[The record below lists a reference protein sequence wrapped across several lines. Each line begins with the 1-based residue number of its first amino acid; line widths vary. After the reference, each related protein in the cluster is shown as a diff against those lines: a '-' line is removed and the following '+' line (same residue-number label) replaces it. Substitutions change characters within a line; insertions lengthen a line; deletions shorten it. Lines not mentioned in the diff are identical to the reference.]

1 MDTGDTAWVLASA
14 ALVLLMTPGLA
25 LFYGGMVRAKSVLNM
40 MMMSFGALA
49 LISVLWVLYG
59 YSVAFGNDV
68 GGGLLGSPT
77 EFFGLSK
84 LVGTAGVD
92 KGFAATHL
100 VFTIPSMAFVAFQAV
115 FAIIT
120 VALISGAIADRAK
133 FGAWM
138 VFAGVW
144 ATIVYFPVAHWV
156 FDFDADGHVG
166 GWIANSL
173 KVIDFAGGT
182 AVHINAGAAG
192 LALALV
198 LGKRRGFGR
207 EAMRPHN
214 LTLVMIGAGL
224 LWFGWFG
231 FNAGSA
237 LAANNTAAV
246 VWVNTMA
253 ATGAATL
260 GWLVVEKFR
269 DGHSTSLGAASGV
282 VAGLVAITPSCSAV
296 SPIGAIIVGAVAGV
310 LCALAVG
317 LKFRFGY
324 DDSLDVVGV
333 HLVGGLVGTILIGF
347 LATADAPAGVNGLFY
362 GGGVDQLWRQGVGA
376 LAVLVV
382 SFVATYIIGTI
393 IQKTMGFRITEEE
406 EVTGIDTVE
415 HAESGYDFASL
426 GSSGSTAPLA
436 GQARATSADNMA
448 RSTEGVG
455 A

>member
-1 MDTGDTAWVLASA
+1 VVNTGDTAWVLTSA

-68 GGGLLGSPT
+68 GLGLLGDPG
-77 EFFGLSK
+77 EFFGLK
-84 LVGTAGVD
+84 GLMADTTGQAG
-92 KGFAATHL
+92 GLPA
-100 VFTIPSMAFVAFQAV
+100 MAFVAFQSV

-133 FGAWM
+133 FGSWM
-138 VFAGVW
+138 VFAGIW
-144 ATIVYFPVAHWV
+144 STIVYFPVAHWV
-156 FDFDADGHVG
+156 FDFTLTDDDGTVTHVG
-166 GWIANSL
+166 GWIANNL

-214 LTLVMIGAGL
+214 LPLVMIGAGL

-246 VWVNTMA
+246 AWVNTLA
-253 ATGAATL
+253 ATAAATL
-260 GWLVVEKFR
+260 GWLLVEKVR

-282 VAGLVAITPSCSAV
+282 VAGLVAITPACSSV
-296 SPIGAIIVGAVAGV
+296 SPIGAIVLGTVAGV

-317 LKFRFGY
+317 LKYRFGY

-347 LATADAPAGVNGLFY
+347 LATADAPAGVDGLFY
-362 GGGVDQLWRQGVGA
+362 GGGVDQLWRQVVGA
-376 LAVLVV
+376 LAVLLF
-382 SFVATYIIGTI
+382 SFVLTLGIGI
-393 IQKTMGFRITEEE
+393 AIQKAIGFRITEEE
-406 EVTGIDTVE
+406 EVTGIDNVV

-426 GSSGSTAPLA
+426 GSSASTAPLA
-436 GQARATSADNMA
+436 GQARATSADMA
-448 RSTEGVG
+448 RSTEGVR

>member
-1 MDTGDTAWVLASA
+1 VDTGDTAWVLASA

-59 YSVAFGNDV
+59 YSMAFGNDV
-68 GGGLLGSPT
+68 GAGLVGSPF
-77 EFFGLSK
+77 EFFGLSD
-84 LVGTAGVD
+84 LLGTEGID
-92 KGFAATHL
+92 NGFAATSL

-133 FGAWM
+133 FGSWM

-156 FDFDADGHVG
+156 FDFSLDEHVG

-214 LTLVMIGAGL
+214 LPLVMIGAGL

-237 LAANNTAAV
+237 LAANNTASV
-246 VWVNTMA
+246 VWVNTMV

-260 GWLVVEKFR
+260 GWLLVEKIR

-282 VAGLVAITPSCSAV
+282 VAGLVAITPACSAV
-296 SPIGAIIVGAVAGV
+296 SPIGAIIVGVVAGV

-333 HLVGGLVGTILIGF
+333 HLVGGLVGTIIIGF
-347 LATADAPAGVNGLFY
+347 LATADAPAGVDGLFY
-362 GGGVDQLWRQGVGA
+362 GGGVDQLWRQIVGA
-376 LAVLVV
+376 LAVLVF
-382 SFVATYIIGTI
+382 SFVLTLVIGI
-393 IQKTMGFRITEEE
+393 AIQKTIGFRITEEDE
-406 EVTGIDTVE
+406 ITGIDNVE

-436 GQARATSADNMA
+436 GQARAEA
-448 RSTEGVG
+448 RSTEGVS

>member
-1 MDTGDTAWVLASA
+1 VVNTGDTAWILTSA

-49 LISVLWVLYG
+49 LISVLWVIYG
-59 YSVAFGNDV
+59 YSLSFGNDV
-68 GGGLLGSPT
+68 GGGLLGNGG
-77 EFFGLSK
+77 EFFGLKGLMEDTTSE
-84 LVGTAGVD
+84 AG
-92 KGFAATHL
+92 GLPT
-100 VFTIPSMAFVAFQAV
+100 MAFVAFQAV

-214 LTLVMIGAGL
+214 LPLVMIGAGL

-237 LAANNTAAV
+237 LAANNTASV
-246 VWVNTMA
+246 VWVNTMV

-260 GWLVVEKFR
+260 GWLLVEKIR

-296 SPIGAIIVGAVAGV
+296 SPIGAIILGAIAGV

-333 HLVGGLVGTILIGF
+333 HLVGGLVGTILVGF
-347 LATADAPAGVNGLFY
+347 LATAAAPAGVDGLFY
-362 GGGVDQLWRQGVGA
+362 GGGVDQLWRQVVGA
-376 LAVLVV
+376 LAVLAYSLILTLV
-382 SFVATYIIGTI
+382 IGTV

-406 EVTGIDTVE
+406 EVTGIDNVE

-436 GQARATSADNMA
+436 GQARAEA

>member
-1 MDTGDTAWVLASA
+1 VVNTGDTAWILTSA

-59 YSVAFGNDV
+59 YSLSFGNDV
-68 GGGLLGSPT
+68 GGGLLGNGG
-77 EFFGLSK
+77 EFFGL
-84 LVGTAGVD
+84 
-92 KGFAATHL
+92 KGLMEDTTTEGGGL
-100 VFTIPSMAFVAFQAV
+100 PTMAFVAFQAV

-166 GWIANSL
+166 GWIANKL
-173 KVIDFAGGT
+173 AVIDFAGGT

-214 LTLVMIGAGL
+214 LPLVMIGAGL

-237 LAANNTAAV
+237 LAANNTASV
-246 VWVNTMA
+246 VWVNTLV

-260 GWLVVEKFR
+260 GWLLVEKFR

-333 HLVGGLVGTILIGF
+333 HLVGGLVGTIIIGF
-347 LATADAPAGVNGLFY
+347 LATSEAPAGVDGLFY
-362 GGGVDQLWRQGVGA
+362 GGGVDQLWRQIVGA
-376 LAVLVV
+376 LAVLAF
-382 SFVATYIIGTI
+382 SFILTLVIGTA

-406 EVTGIDTVE
+406 EVTGIDNVE

-436 GQARATSADNMA
+436 GQARAEA

>member
-1 MDTGDTAWVLASA
+1 VVNTGDTAWILTSA

-68 GGGLLGSPT
+68 GAGLLGNPG
-77 EFFGLSK
+77 EFFGL
-84 LVGTAGVD
+84 AGLMED
-92 KGFAATHL
+92 ATSEAGGL
-100 VFTIPSMAFVAFQAV
+100 PTMAFVGFQAV

-144 ATIVYFPVAHWV
+144 ATVVYFPVAHWV
-156 FDFDADGHVG
+156 FDFSLEEHVG

-173 KVIDFAGGT
+173 KAIDFAGGT

-214 LTLVMIGAGL
+214 LPLVMIGAGL

-246 VWVNTMA
+246 AWVNTLV

-260 GWLVVEKFR
+260 GWLLVEKLR

-282 VAGLVAITPSCSAV
+282 VAGLVAITPSCSSV
-296 SPIGAIIVGAVAGV
+296 SPIGAIVVGAVAGV

-333 HLVGGLVGTILIGF
+333 HLVGGLVGTILIGL
-347 LATADAPAGVNGLFY
+347 LATADAPAGVDGLFY
-362 GGGVDQLWRQGVGA
+362 GGGVDQLWRQIVGA
-376 LAVLVV
+376 LAVLVF
-382 SFVATYIIGTI
+382 SFVLTLVIGI
-393 IQKTMGFRITEEE
+393 VIQKTIGFRITEEE
-406 EVTGIDTVE
+406 EVTGIDNVE
-415 HAESGYDFASL
+415 HAESAYDFASL
-426 GSSGSTAPLA
+426 GSSGSTAPLV
-436 GQARATSADNMA
+436 GQARAEA
-448 RSTEGVG
+448 RSTEGVR